1 MFEEFSLESPFGSN
15 DEDEA
20 QLHVHPEFTD
30 QLRENRM
37 CNMNLFCFKIFC
49 KRMKK
54 QKGRTAPFN
63 SKEGENVLFKWDKT
77 LKTCLY
83 ST

>member
-49 KRMKK
+49 KRIKK
-54 QKGRTAPFN
+54 KNKREERRRSTQRKGKMFCSNGIKP
-63 SKEGENVLFKWDKT
+63 
-77 LKTCLY
+77 
-83 ST
+83 